1 MARKGISKAKR
12 ETEPRDPVGWQHPA
26 LDYSTF
32 RLALVAKAIDRMT
45 LRMLARTCSYS
56 VSEWRV
62 LSRLGTGQA
71 ATVRDI
77 ADSAWADRAEV
88 SRAAASLERRGLLE
102 RRLNPNDRRAPI
114 LSCTA
119 EGRKEYERILPER
132 IAFHEA
138 LLKPLENWER
148 AALDALL
155 AKLATG
161 IAGLDE

>member
-1 MARKGISKAKR
+1 MTQKAVKARRDAER
-12 ETEPRDPVGWQHPA
+12 RDPVGWQHPT
-26 LDYSTF
+26 LDYPTF

-45 LRMLARTCSYS
+45 LRMLARTCSNS

-62 LSRLGTGQA
+62 LSRLGAGQG
-71 ATVRDI
+71 ATVREI

-138 LLKPLENWER
+138 LLSPLESWER

-155 AKLATG
+155 TKLAVG
-161 IAGLDE
+161 IAALDE